1 MHSLNYTVDSAR
13 IETITREK
21 TRILRAK
28 EHREKTHSEY
38 IAFLEKT
45 KDKSEKDAQRL
56 REIEEEIHI
65 FVNPSEPF
73 TQLKKI
79 LPDKPVREH
88 IVERKYVDPYIFKK
102 PVDGAR
108 IETITHEKIR
118 ILRAKEHREKTHSEY
133 IAFLEKTKDKS
144 EKDAQRLREIEEEI
158 HIFVNSSEPFTQITK
173 TVPVTPIRKH
183 IVERKYVEPYI
194 FKKPGDSLLFQVL
207 FFMIWTWT
215 IRYLFG

>member
-1 MHSLNYTVDSAR
+1 MYSLNYNGDSAR

-21 TRILRAK
+21 NRILRAK
-28 EHREKTHSEY
+28 EHREKTNAEYIAFLEKTNDKAEKDAQRLREIEEEIHIFVNPSEPFTQLKKILPDKPTRTHIVERKYVEPYIFKKPVDSARIEMITCEKIRILRAKEHREKTNAEY

-73 TQLKKI
+73 TQ
-79 LPDKPVREH
+79 
-88 IVERKYVDPYIFKK
+88 
-102 PVDGAR
+102 
-108 IETITHEKIR
+108 
-118 ILRAKEHREKTHSEY
+118 
-133 IAFLEKTKDKS
+133 
-144 EKDAQRLREIEEEI
+144 
-158 HIFVNSSEPFTQITK
+158 ITK
-173 TVPVTPIRKH
+173 TVPDKPIREH

-207 FFMIWTWT
+207 FFMGWAWT

>member
-1 MHSLNYTVDSAR
+1 MYSLNYNGDSAR

-21 TRILRAK
+21 IRILRAK
-28 EHREKTHSEY
+28 EHIEKTNAEY

-45 KDKSEKDAQRL
+45 NDKSEKDAQRL

-79 LPDKPVREH
+79 LPDKPTR
-88 IVERKYVDPYIFKK
+88 
-102 PVDGAR
+102 
-108 IETITHEKIR
+108 T
-118 ILRAKEHREKTHSEY
+118 
-133 IAFLEKTKDKS
+133 
-144 EKDAQRLREIEEEI
+144 
-158 HIFVNSSEPFTQITK
+158 
-173 TVPVTPIRKH
+173 H

-207 FFMIWTWT
+207 FFMVWTWT

>member
-1 MHSLNYTVDSAR
+1 MYSLNYNGDSAR

-21 TRILRAK
+21 NRILRAK
-28 EHREKTHSEY
+28 EYREKTNAEY

-45 KDKSEKDAQRL
+45 KDKAEKDAQRL

-73 TQLKKI
+73 TQ
-79 LPDKPVREH
+79 
-88 IVERKYVDPYIFKK
+88 
-102 PVDGAR
+102 
-108 IETITHEKIR
+108 
-118 ILRAKEHREKTHSEY
+118 
-133 IAFLEKTKDKS
+133 
-144 EKDAQRLREIEEEI
+144 
-158 HIFVNSSEPFTQITK
+158 ITK
-173 TVPVTPIRKH
+173 TVPDKPIREH

-207 FFMIWTWT
+207 FFMVWTWT